1 VTTQILSPYR
11 AAIKARI
18 DRVNNDGRGLT
29 DAEFDFMEK
38 ITERFEATGRL
49 NDAEYDELDRIYGEK
64 AA

>member
-38 ITERFEATGRL
+38 ITDQFEATGRL